1 MQSAL
6 GRMLIRYT
14 VYMNSMPYTTRTLR
28 LRLKDKHSTFLR
40 EQAREVNFVWNY
52 CNEMSFKILQ
62 REGRFCS
69 NIDLDKLTAGAT
81 KEGLSLHSQTVQ
93 AISKE
98 YVTRR
103 RQFKRAKLRWRVSGG
118 NRRSLGWVPFKASAI
133 RYKAGQVWY
142 AGRPFSL
149 WDSYGLADYKLGT
162 GSFSED
168 SRGCWYLNLNVHVTV
183 RVAKPE
189 PVQAGAVGTAV
200 GLDLGLEDLLATSD
214 GETVQA
220 HRFYRD
226 LEKNLAVAQRAGKKQ
241 RVKAIHA
248 KISNRRKDAL
258 HQISTRL
265 VKQHGAIFVGNV
277 NAGGLAKTRMAKS
290 VLDAGWSTF
299 RTMLQYKCVQYKCN
313 CAGVWFEEVNE
324 AYSTQDCSACG
335 ARSGPKGLKGLGI
348 RGWVCSECVT
358 VHDRDVNAA
367 KNILVRGLT
376 HLAEGTPT
384 WSAAG
389 VKESPAFQAGE

>member
-1 MQSAL
+1 
-6 GRMLIRYT
+6 
-14 VYMNSMPYTTRTLR
+14 MNSISCTTRTLC

-40 EQAREVNFVWNY
+40 V
-52 CNEMSFKILQ
+52 
-62 REGRFCS
+62 
-69 NIDLDKLTAGAT
+69 
-81 KEGLSLHSQTVQ
+81 
-93 AISKE
+93 
-98 YVTRR
+98 
-103 RQFKRAKLRWRVSGG
+103 
-118 NRRSLGWVPFKASAI
+118 
-133 RYKAGQVWY
+133 
-142 AGRPFSL
+142 
-149 WDSYGLADYKLGT
+149 
-162 GSFSED
+162 
-168 SRGCWYLNLNVHVTV
+168 
-183 RVAKPE
+183 
-189 PVQAGAVGTAV
+189 
-200 GLDLGLEDLLATSD
+200 
-214 GETVQA
+214 
-220 HRFYRD
+220 
-226 LEKNLAVAQRAGKKQ
+226 GKKQ

-258 HQISTRL
+258 HQLSTRL

-367 KNILVRGLT
+367 KNILARGLAR
-376 HLAEGTPT
+376 LAEGTPT

>member
-1 MQSAL
+1 
-6 GRMLIRYT
+6 
-14 VYMNSMPYTTRTLR
+14 MNSMPYTTRTLR
-28 LRLKDKHSTFLR
+28 LRLKDKHSTLLR

-52 CNEMSFKILQ
+52 CNETSLKILQ

-118 NRRSLGWVPFKASAI
+118 SRRSLGWVPFKASAI

-142 AGRPFSL
+142 AGRPLSL

-162 GSFSED
+162 GAFSED
-168 SRGCWYLNLNVHVTV
+168 SRGRWYLNVTV

-226 LEKNLAVAQRAGKKQ
+226 LEKNLAVAQRAGKRQ

-258 HQISTRL
+258 HQLSTRL

-299 RTMLQYKCVQYKCN
+299 RTMLQYKCVQYKCDD
-313 CAGVWFEEVNE
+313 AGVWFEEVNE

-367 KNILVRGLT
+367 KNILVRGLA
-376 HLAEGTPT
+376 HLAEGTPS